1 MPGWAAKLRALTVIV
16 GVASFLI
23 MSAAAAVLGH
33 FIARNAFD
41 NIAVVAQNT
50 ASSLNQLFSNVLW
63 PRYSGFITSAH
74 QWDAATL
81 ALHPASR
88 DLLAEADM
96 LTAGTRILKFKIY
109 NTQGLTVFSSRPE
122 EIGSNKYESPG
133 LQKALAGQITSQL
146 EHRARFAAARGDLAD
161 VQIVQSY
168 LPVRATAEGFVIA
181 ILEVYT
187 DVSEPY
193 ALVRGNVRE
202 AVGIMLVVLAVAVIM
217 IVVVTY
223 RAEREL
229 EKRRRENSE
238 LAAAREQ
245 AETANR
251 AKSLF
256 LANMSHELRTPLNAI
271 IGFTEM
277 IRGEY
282 LGPISEKR
290 YLAYTD
296 HVLEAGRH
304 LLLIINDVLDLSKIE
319 AGKMVA
325 ELAPVDAA
333 ELVRSTLRLVER
345 DAVAAGIAIAAELPQ
360 DLPEVTADAGKLRQ
374 VLLNLLS
381 NAIKFT
387 APGGRVTVMAAAVG
401 GEKNMLICVNDTGVG
416 IDPRNMAQALAPF
429 GQIGHPFIRRAGGT
443 GLGLPLSKQLVEL
456 MGGEL
461 LIDSKPGIGT
471 SVSIRLPLSRAS
483 AGESGTIRTQPIEH
497 IA

>member
-1 MPGWAAKLRALTVIV
+1 MPGRAAKLRMLTVIV
-16 GVASFLI
+16 GVASLLI
-23 MSAAAAVLGH
+23 MGAAAGILGH
-33 FIARNAFD
+33 FIARSAFD

-50 ASSLNQLFSNVLW
+50 AQSLNQLFSNAVW

-74 QWDAATL
+74 EWDAATL

-109 NTQGLTVFSSRPE
+109 NPHGLTVFSSRPE
-122 EIGSNKYESPG
+122 EIGSSKYNSPG
-133 LQKALAGQITSQL
+133 LQKALTGQITSQL
-146 EHRARFAAARGDLAD
+146 EHRARFAAANGDLTD
-161 VQIVQSY
+161 IQIVQSY
-168 LPVRATAEGFVIA
+168 LPVRAAAGGPAIA
-181 ILEVYT
+181 VLEVYI
-187 DVSEPY
+187 DVTEPY
-193 ALVRGNVRE
+193 ALVRLNVRE
-202 AVGIMLVVLAVAVIM
+202 ANVIMMLVLAVAFLM
-217 IVVVTY
+217 IVTVTY

-229 EKRRRENSE
+229 ESRRRENSE
-238 LAAAREQ
+238 LAAARQQ

-282 LGPISEKR
+282 LGPLGEKR

-296 HVLEAGRH
+296 HILDAGRH

-319 AGKMVA
+319 AGKMAVEA
-325 ELAPVDAA
+325 RSVDAA
-333 ELVRSTLRLVER
+333 ELIRSTLRLVER
-345 DAVAAGIAIAAELPQ
+345 DAIAAGIALAAELP
-360 DLPEVTADAGKLRQ
+360 DNLPEVKADAGKLRQ

-381 NAIKFT
+381 NAVKFT
-387 APGGRVTVMAAAVG
+387 AAGGRVTVTAAR
-401 GEKNMLICVNDTGVG
+401 GEKSLLVYVNDTGIG
-416 IDPRNMAQALAPF
+416 IDPRHMAQALAPF
-429 GQIGHPFIRRAGGT
+429 GQIGHPFVRQAGGT

-461 LIDSKPGIGT
+461 LIDSKPGVGT
-471 SVSIRLPLSRAS
+471 SVRISLPLNAAPAAPSVPPARS
-483 AGESGTIRTQPIEH
+483 VEH
-497 IA
+497 TP